1 MEDDKKSMKFTRQDV
16 RQHLAELGYAN
27 IDDEKLDE
35 FCADLKRLIK
45 YEEKKKNISKKLE
58 QLEVSQQNLMSDD
71 KENEESTSSSGVPK
85 VNSLLVF
92 GISIYVLSFVFQR
105 KRRIRKEEKR
115 RLKEEKLKQREASRT
130 TSSMED
136 EFDGATTVSS
146 DKPESSSLYI
156 DVNIPASKSD
166 SDLSKVQP
174 LAASLIAQPP
184 PGFIR
189 VRSGPSVGRRPASA
203 DPVALHQR
211 YRQYWDKFSVPGEN
225 RHDKLRWAV
234 RGWMMGEEP
243 L

>member
-71 KENEESTSSSGVPK
+71 KENEESSSSSDMPK
-85 VNSLLVF
+85 
-92 GISIYVLSFVFQR
+92 R